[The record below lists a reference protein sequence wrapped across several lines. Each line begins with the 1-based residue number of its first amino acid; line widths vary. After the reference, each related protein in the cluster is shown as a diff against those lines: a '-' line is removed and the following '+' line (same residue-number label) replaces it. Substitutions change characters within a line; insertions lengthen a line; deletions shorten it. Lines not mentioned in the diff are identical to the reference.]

1 MYWITGILGILL
13 IIAPFVLG
21 YSADM
26 PALWSDVVLGLAVLI
41 VSAIKG
47 LIPDTTR
54 WEYVIAGLGG
64 LLAILAPF
72 VLHFSV
78 LATALWASIILGVV
92 VLVLAIY
99 EVYALSARRTHQP
112 QSKP

>member
-13 IIAPFVLG
+13 IVAPFVLG
-21 YSADM
+21 YSSDM
-26 PALWSDVVLGLAVLI
+26 PALWSNIILGLAVLI

-64 LLAILAPF
+64 LLAIVAPF
-72 VLHFSV
+72 VLRFSV
-78 LATALWASIILGVV
+78 VALALWASIILGAV
-92 VLVLAIY
+92 VLVLAVY
-99 EVYALSARRTHQP
+99 EVYMLSMHRTKQTQP
-112 QSKP
+112 RM

>member
-1 MYWITGILGILL
+1 MYWVTGVLGILL
-13 IIAPFVLG
+13 IIAPFVLN
-21 YSADM
+21 YSTDM
-26 PALWSDVVLGLAVLI
+26 PALWSNVILGLAVLI

-72 VLHFSV
+72 VLRFTV
-78 LATALWASIILGVV
+78 VAAALWTSVVLGVI
-92 VLVLAIY
+92 VLLLAIY
-99 EVYALSARRTHQP
+99 EVYQLNMRRSHQP
-112 QSKP
+112 QVKP

>member
-13 IIAPFVLG
+13 IIAPFALG
-21 YSADM
+21 YSSDM

-54 WEYVIAGLGG
+54 WEYVIAGIGG
-64 LLAILAPF
+64 LLAIVAPF
-72 VLHFSV
+72 VLKFSV
-78 LATALWASIILGVV
+78 LATALWASIVLGVV

-99 EVYALSARRTHQP
+99 EVYAITARRPHQP

>member
-13 IIAPFVLG
+13 IIAPAALG
-21 YSADM
+21 YSSDT
-26 PALWSDVVLGLAVLI
+26 PALWSNVVLGLAVLI

-54 WEYVIAGLGG
+54 WEYVVAGLGG

-72 VLHFSV
+72 VLKFSV
-78 LATALWASIILGVV
+78 VATALWASIILGVV

-99 EVYALSARRTHQP
+99 EVYLLSARRTHLP